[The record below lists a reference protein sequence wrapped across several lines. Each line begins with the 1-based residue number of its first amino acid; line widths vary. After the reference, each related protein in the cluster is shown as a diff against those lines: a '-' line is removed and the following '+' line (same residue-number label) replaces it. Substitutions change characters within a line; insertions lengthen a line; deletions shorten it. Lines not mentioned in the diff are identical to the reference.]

1 MAKNQTSFKPG
12 EGGRQAGSPN
22 KLTKELRIILKEI
35 LSQEIILLHD
45 QLDKLEPKDRLEI
58 LTKLLPF
65 VMSKVNYEKE
75 NITIENGVKLP
86 EWFNN

>member
-35 LSQEIILLHD
+35 LSQEIILPVSYTH
-45 QLDKLEPKDRLEI
+45 LDVYKRQREGSE
-58 LTKLLPF
+58 
-65 VMSKVNYEKE
+65 
-75 NITIENGVKLP
+75 
-86 EWFNN
+86 